1 MKMEKEEK
9 SKSKNIIDLGRI
21 EKNYEYSQE
30 PRLEGLLKQLKYIK
44 WKNVKDF
51 KSISKEV

>member
-1 MKMEKEEK
+1 MKNKK
-9 SKSKNIIDLGRI
+9 VINAGIINR
-21 EKNYEYSQE
+21 NYEYSQE

-51 KSISKEV
+51 KNINEEGKK

>member
-1 MKMEKEEK
+1 MK
-9 SKSKNIIDLGRI
+9 KNNKNKHVINAGKI

-44 WKNVKDF
+44 WENVEKF
-51 KSISKEV
+51 K